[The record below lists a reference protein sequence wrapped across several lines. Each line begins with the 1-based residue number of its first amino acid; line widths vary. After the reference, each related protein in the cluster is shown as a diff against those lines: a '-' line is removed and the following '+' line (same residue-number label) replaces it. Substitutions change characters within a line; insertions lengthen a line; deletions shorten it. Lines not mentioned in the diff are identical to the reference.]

1 MQQEQVSPTVR
12 ELKQEAGFPNARV
25 TNDDV
30 PAALVMHHCKAEV
43 RDAPGAT
50 IELSLNYKYHRNS
63 DVPGFPF
70 AKPRL
75 GRWLLVRREAL
86 EEVRVRH
93 ACQVKSQ
100 HKPHV
105 VAEPL
110 LILSTLHH
118 P

>member
-50 IELSLNYKYHRNS
+50 IELQ
-63 DVPGFPF
+63 VPQ
-70 AKPRL
+70 KQ
-75 GRWLLVRREAL
+75 RRAGLPLCEAPARKM
-86 EEVRVRH
+86 V
-93 ACQVKSQ
+93 ACAQRG
-100 HKPHV
+100 
-105 VAEPL
+105 
-110 LILSTLHH
+110 T
-118 P
+118 